1 MLAGLKDSGSL
12 EFPSAHGCLDSKSGF
27 VPNLPITCSRS
38 RTRKCEGVI
47 RRKLI
52 PSVIDASTISNDM
65 TSDEFPPL
73 MGGELCI
80 LMSPAPLI
88 SRPGIKR

>member
-1 MLAGLKDSGSL
+1 MDHSSFLQHTAVLIRNQVSST
-12 EFPSAHGCLDSKSGF
+12 
-27 VPNLPITCSRS
+27 TCSRS
-38 RTRKCEGVI
+38 RIPKCEGVI

-80 LMSPAPLI
+80 SMSHNHPAPLI
-88 SRPGIKR
+88 SSPGIER

>member
-1 MLAGLKDSGSL
+1 MDDIQHTAVLIRNQVSS
-12 EFPSAHGCLDSKSGF
+12 
-27 VPNLPITCSRS
+27 TMCSRS
-38 RTRKCEGVI
+38 SIPKFI

-80 LMSPAPLI
+80 LMSHNHPAPLI
-88 SRPGIKR
+88 SSPGIER